1 MYSVL
6 CPTCHFVNPA
16 GATCCRACNADFFVD
31 SDHSALDPAVTATL
45 KQRRGLS
52 SLLSEAM
59 PLDDEPPRRRASDH
73 EAPPSEAAS
82 DGAETA
88 PLARPARTPPAPAA
102 PITLIDPVL
111 PAAPAEAEGRSPLGA
126 SLAEPT
132 VWPDL
137 PGAPA
142 RAPEATQRS
151 DGPLEPLRTGPDRR
165 LVTKAMARQAARR
178 ARMAALA
185 ADTAQPAPVDVL
197 VLDGDD
203 ATRAELVRL
212 LGRFGFHVHE
222 ALDVRQAERFA
233 ELAPFAAAFLDIRLD
248 DSDGGAGI
256 ALCERLHRPVR
267 GGPSTAVVLMSP
279 RLRPA
284 DRVRAALAR
293 SDAVLAKPLSRGDV
307 ARTLESCGV
316 ALPADER
323 RH

>member
-6 CPTCHFVNPA
+6 CPHCHFVNPA

-31 SDHSALDPAVTATL
+31 SDQGDLELDPAVTASL

-52 SLLSEAM
+52 SLLTEAM
-59 PLDDEPPRRRASDH
+59 DTAAPPPRRRASDLEPTH
-73 EAPPSEAAS
+73 DDSPTPVAADAVPMAALTLIEPQTPPEPPAGRSALDVSLAAPPNWPELAPSAEATLAVP
-82 DGAETA
+82 A
-88 PLARPARTPPAPAA
+88 PLATPALPAPR
-102 PITLIDPVL
+102 D
-111 PAAPAEAEGRSPLGA
+111 
-126 SLAEPT
+126 
-132 VWPDL
+132 
-137 PGAPA
+137 
-142 RAPEATQRS
+142 APE
-151 DGPLEPLRTGPDRR
+151 PDRR
-165 LVTKAMARQAARR
+165 TVTKAMARQAARR
-178 ARMAALA
+178 ARMAALMSDA
-185 ADTAQPAPVDVL
+185 TTPPPVDVL

-222 ALDVRQAERFA
+222 ALDLGQAEQLA
-233 ELAPFAAAFLDIRLD
+233 EVGPFAAAFLDIRLD
-248 DSDGGAGI
+248 DSEGGAGV

-267 GGPSTAVVLMSP
+267 GGAATAIVLMSP

-293 SDAVLAKPLSRGDV
+293 SDALLAKPLSRGDV